1 MEKGIIMKYV
11 SKFVAGLFVLAVVS
25 VTSLSIH
32 AGVQEAKASEQ
43 VEIIAFDTIVEDA
56 VEESSHEE
64 VLTEETSMEER
75 SVEETTIEETTVD
88 EITDD
93 SVTAAS
99 SLKNVTQ
106 ADEPTEVY
114 GCGIV
119 GFESEEQR
127 AAYVDALPDE
137 YEVIASATVEREWTE
152 EEIAQNY
159 TMEQKSVMLSNGKN
173 MGYWLYKP
181 YETDKKMPLVIYLHG
196 KDGCG
201 SNLNRLMKIEGIPQY
216 INEGKIYPNAIVI
229 SPQCPSGSSWTK
241 QADAV
246 MELIDAVVAEENIDR
261 SRISLTGA
269 SLGGIGT
276 FNIAIKNPTYFS
288 AIVPVCGS
296 VTASKCSVLND
307 VAVKIYHGTRDTG
320 MGFSVKDAA
329 VVIAENGGNC
339 ELNMLEGKGHEIRY
353 VYHDDTYN
361 VLEWMIN
368 QQRTDVAP

>member
-1 MEKGIIMKYV
+1 MKYV
-11 SKFVAGLFVLAVVS
+11 SKFVAGLFVLTVVS
-25 VTSLSIH
+25 VTSVSIH

-56 VEESSHEE
+56 A
-64 VLTEETSMEER
+64 
-75 SVEETTIEETTVD
+75 VEETTVAETIVGEASIEETVTEETVT
-88 EITDD
+88 EET
-93 SVTAAS
+93 VPVAS
-99 SLKNVTQ
+99 SLKNIGQ
-106 ADEPTEVY
+106 NNEPTAVY
-114 GCGIV
+114 GCEVV
-119 GFESEEQR
+119 GFESEAQR
-127 AAYVDALPDE
+127 AAYVDALSDE
-137 YEVIASATVEREWTE
+137 YEVTASATVEREWTE

-159 TMEQKSVMLSNGKN
+159 TMEQKSVMISNGKN

-181 YETDKKMPLVIYLHG
+181 YETDEKMPLVIYLHG

-201 SNLNRLMKIEGIPQY
+201 SNLDRLMNIQGIPQY

-246 MELIDAVVAEENIDR
+246 MELIEAVVAEENIDR

-307 VAVKIYHGTRDTG
+307 VPVKIYHGTRDTG

-353 VYHDDTYN
+353 VYYDDTYN
-361 VLEWMIN
+361 VLDWMIS
-368 QQRTDVAP
+368 QQRTDS